1 MEHTPLSLYELNAL
15 VRQSVRLCMP
25 DAYWVQAELS
35 DVRTNYSG
43 HCYLEFVQKDPHS
56 NALLAKA
63 RGIIWSNV
71 FGRLKPYFE
80 RETGQA
86 FAAGLKVLVKVT
98 VDFHELYGYSLTVSD
113 IDPTYTLGDM
123 ARRRKEILQRLDAEG
138 VLTMNK
144 ELELPELAQ
153 RIAVI
158 SSPTAAGYG
167 DFCGQLRQNAFGFVF
182 YTKLFPAVMQGD
194 QVEASVIRAL
204 NRIYAEADRWDVV
217 VIIRGGGAVSDLSG
231 FDTYGLAAN
240 CAQFPLPII
249 TGIGHERDDTV
260 IDLVSHTRVKTPTAA
275 AEFLINHLRAT
286 ADRLEQYASF
296 FRQEVPGLLSRHKER
311 LERWV
316 TRIPARVQMRLQNEG
331 FRQERLLKRIH
342 LAWQTRL
349 MRETYRLQVEPRL
362 GVALQARLQ
371 REAQRLQLFG
381 QQVKSASPDLLLQR
395 GYSITL
401 KNGKAVTDPSLLSPG
416 DEVVT
421 RVAKGEFRSK
431 VIK

>member
-1 MEHTPLSLYELNAL
+1 MEHTLLSLYELNAL

-43 HCYLEFVQKDPHS
+43 HCYLEFVQKDPKS

-63 RGIIWSNV
+63 RGIVWSNV
-71 FGRLKPYFE
+71 FRELKPYFE

-86 FAAGLKVLVKVT
+86 FVAGLKVLVKVT

-123 ARRRKEILQRLDAEG
+123 AKRRREILQRLEEEG
-138 VLTMNK
+138 VLTLNK
-144 ELELPELAQ
+144 ELDLPELAQ

-167 DFCGQLRQNAFGFVF
+167 DFCDQLERNAFGFVF
-182 YTKLFPAVMQGD
+182 YTKLFPAVMQGE
-194 QVEASVIRAL
+194 QVEASIIRAL
-204 NRIYAEADRWDVV
+204 NRINAEAGRWDVV
-217 VIIRGGGAVSDLSG
+217 VIIRGGGATSDLSG
-231 FDTYGLAAN
+231 FDTYELATN
-240 CAQFPLPII
+240 CAQFPIPII

-260 IDLVSHTRVKTPTAA
+260 IDMVAHTRVKTPTAA
-275 AEFLINHLRAT
+275 AEFLINHLRET

-296 FRQEVPGLLSRHKER
+296 FYQEVPGWLGEQKER
-311 LERWV
+311 LERFV
-316 TRIPARVQMRLQNEG
+316 ARIPARVQMRLQNEG
-331 FRQERLLKRIH
+331 FRQERLVKRIH
-342 LAWQTRL
+342 LAWQTRV
-349 MRETYRLQVEPRL
+349 MRETYRLQLDGRL
-362 GVALQARLQ
+362 NVALQSRLQ
-371 REAQRLQLFG
+371 RESGRLQLLE
-381 QQVKSASPDLLLQR
+381 QQVKAASPELLLQK

-401 KNGKAVTDPSLLSPG
+401 KNGKAVTDASALHPG

-421 RVAKGEFRSK
+421 RVAKGEFKSK
-431 VIK
+431 VL

>member
-43 HCYLEFVQKDPHS
+43 HCYLEFVQKDPKS

-63 RGIIWSNV
+63 RGIVWSNV
-71 FGRLKPYFE
+71 FRELKPYFE

-86 FAAGLKVLVKVT
+86 FVAGLKVLVKVT

-123 ARRRKEILQRLDAEG
+123 AKRRREILQRLEEEG
-138 VLTMNK
+138 VLTLNK
-144 ELELPELAQ
+144 ELDLPELAQ

-167 DFCGQLRQNAFGFVF
+167 DFCDQLERNAFGFVF
-182 YTKLFPAVMQGD
+182 YTKLFPAVMQGE
-194 QVEASVIRAL
+194 QVETSIIRAL
-204 NRIYAEADRWDVV
+204 NRINAEAGRWDVV
-217 VIIRGGGAVSDLSG
+217 VIIRGGGATSDLSG
-231 FDTYGLAAN
+231 FDTYELATN
-240 CAQFPLPII
+240 CAQFPIPII

-260 IDLVSHTRVKTPTAA
+260 IDMVAHTRVKTPTAA
-275 AEFLINHLRAT
+275 AEFLINHLRET

-296 FRQEVPGLLSRHKER
+296 FYQEVPGWLGEQKER
-311 LERWV
+311 LERFV
-316 TRIPARVQMRLQNEG
+316 ARIPARVQMRLQNEG
-331 FRQERLLKRIH
+331 FRQERLVKRIH
-342 LAWQTRL
+342 LAWQTRV
-349 MRETYRLQVEPRL
+349 MRETYRLQLDGRL
-362 GVALQARLQ
+362 NVALQSRLQ
-371 REAQRLQLFG
+371 REGGRLQLLE
-381 QQVKSASPDLLLQR
+381 QQVKAASPELLLQK

-401 KNGKAVTDPSLLSPG
+401 KNGKAVTDASALHPG

-421 RVAKGEFRSK
+421 RVAKGEFKSK
-431 VIK
+431 VL

>member
-43 HCYLEFVQKDPHS
+43 HCYLEFVQKDPRG

-153 RIAVI
+153 RVAVI

-167 DFCGQLRQNAFGFVF
+167 DFCAQLRQNAFGFVF

>member
-15 VRQSVRLCMP
+15 VRQSVRLSMP

-43 HCYLEFVQKDPHS
+43 HCYLEFVQKDPKS

-63 RGIIWSNV
+63 RGIVWSNV
-71 FGRLKPYFE
+71 FRELKPYFE

-86 FAAGLKVLVKVT
+86 FVAGLKVLVRVT

-123 ARRRKEILQRLDAEG
+123 AKRRREILQRLEEEG
-138 VLTMNK
+138 VLTLNK
-144 ELELPELAQ
+144 ELELPELTQ

-167 DFCGQLRQNAFGFVF
+167 DFCDQLERNAFGFVF
-182 YTKLFPAVMQGD
+182 YTKLFPAVMQGE
-194 QVEASVIRAL
+194 QVEASIIRAL
-204 NRIYAEADRWDVV
+204 NRINAGHGRWDVV
-217 VIIRGGGAVSDLSG
+217 VIIRGGGATSDLSG
-231 FDTYGLAAN
+231 FDTYELATN
-240 CAQFPLPII
+240 CAQFPIPII

-260 IDLVSHTRVKTPTAA
+260 IDKVAHTRVKTPTAA
-275 AEFLINHLRAT
+275 AEFLINHLRET
-286 ADRLEQYASF
+286 ADRLETYASF
-296 FRQEVPGLLSRHKER
+296 FYQEVPEWLGQQKER

-316 TRIPARVQMRLQNEG
+316 ARIPARVQMRIQNEG
-331 FRQERLLKRIH
+331 FRQERLVKRVH
-342 LAWQTRL
+342 LAWQARM
-349 MRETYRLQVEPRL
+349 MRETYRLQLDGRL
-362 GVALQARLQ
+362 NVALQSRLR
-371 REAQRLQLFG
+371 REGGRLQLLE
-381 QQVKSASPDLLLQR
+381 QQVRAASPELLLQK

-401 KNGKAVTDPSLLSPG
+401 KNGKAVTDASALHPG

-421 RVAKGEFRSK
+421 RVAKGEFKSK
-431 VIK
+431 VL

>member
-15 VRQSVRLCMP
+15 VRQSVRLSMP

-43 HCYLEFVQKDPHS
+43 HCYLEFVQKDPKS

-63 RGIIWSNV
+63 RGIVWSNV
-71 FGRLKPYFE
+71 FRELKPYFE

-86 FAAGLKVLVKVT
+86 FVAGLKVLVRVT

-123 ARRRKEILQRLDAEG
+123 AKRRREILQRLEEEG
-138 VLTMNK
+138 VLTLNK
-144 ELELPELAQ
+144 ELELPELTQ

-167 DFCGQLRQNAFGFVF
+167 DFCDQLERNAFGFVF
-182 YTKLFPAVMQGD
+182 YTKLFPAVMQGE
-194 QVEASVIRAL
+194 QVEASIIRAL
-204 NRIYAEADRWDVV
+204 NRINAGHGRWDVV
-217 VIIRGGGAVSDLSG
+217 VIIRGGGATSDLSG
-231 FDTYGLAAN
+231 FDTYELATN
-240 CAQFPLPII
+240 CAQFPIPII

-260 IDLVSHTRVKTPTAA
+260 IDKVAHTRVKTPTAA
-275 AEFLINHLRAT
+275 AEFLINHLRKT
-286 ADRLEQYASF
+286 ADRLETYASF
-296 FRQEVPGLLSRHKER
+296 FYQEVPEWLGQQKER

-316 TRIPARVQMRLQNEG
+316 ARIPARVQMRIQNEG
-331 FRQERLLKRIH
+331 FRQERLVKRVH
-342 LAWQTRL
+342 LAWQARM
-349 MRETYRLQVEPRL
+349 MRETYRLQLDGRL
-362 GVALQARLQ
+362 NVALQSRLQ
-371 REAQRLQLFG
+371 REGGRLQLLE
-381 QQVKSASPDLLLQR
+381 QQVKAASPELLLQK

-401 KNGKAVTDPSLLSPG
+401 KNGKAVTDAFALHPG

-421 RVAKGEFRSK
+421 RVAKGEFKSK
-431 VIK
+431 VL

>member
-1 MEHTPLSLYELNAL
+1 MEHTPFSLYELNAL

-43 HCYLEFVQKDPHS
+43 HCYLEFVQKDPKS

-63 RGIIWSNV
+63 RGIVWSNA
-71 FGRLKPYFE
+71 FRELKPYFE

-86 FAAGLKVLVKVT
+86 FVAGLKVLVKVT

-123 ARRRKEILQRLDAEG
+123 AKRRREILQRLEEEG
-138 VLTMNK
+138 VLTLNK
-144 ELELPELAQ
+144 ELDLPELAQ

-167 DFCGQLRQNAFGFVF
+167 DFCDQLERNAFGFVF
-182 YTKLFPAVMQGD
+182 YTKLFPAVMQGE
-194 QVEASVIRAL
+194 QVEASIIRAL
-204 NRIYAEADRWDVV
+204 NRINAEAGRWDVV
-217 VIIRGGGAVSDLSG
+217 VIIRGGGATSDLSG
-231 FDTYGLAAN
+231 FDTYELATN
-240 CAQFPLPII
+240 CAQFPIPII

-260 IDLVSHTRVKTPTAA
+260 IDMVAHTRVKTPTAA
-275 AEFLINHLRAT
+275 AEFLINHLRET

-296 FRQEVPGLLSRHKER
+296 FYQEVPGWLGEQKER
-311 LERWV
+311 LERFV
-316 TRIPARVQMRLQNEG
+316 ARIPARVQMRLQNEG
-331 FRQERLLKRIH
+331 FRQERLVKRIH
-342 LAWQTRL
+342 LAWQTRV
-349 MRETYRLQVEPRL
+349 MRETYRLQLDGRL
-362 GVALQARLQ
+362 NVALQSRLQ
-371 REAQRLQLFG
+371 REGGRLQLLE
-381 QQVKSASPDLLLQR
+381 QQVKAASPELLLQK

-401 KNGKAVTDPSLLSPG
+401 KNGKAVTDASALHPG

-421 RVAKGEFRSK
+421 RVAKGEFKSK
-431 VIK
+431 VL

>member
-43 HCYLEFVQKDPHS
+43 HCYLEFVQKDPKS

-63 RGIIWSNV
+63 RGIVWSNV
-71 FGRLKPYFE
+71 FRELKPYFE

-86 FAAGLKVLVKVT
+86 FVAGLKVLVKVT

-123 ARRRKEILQRLDAEG
+123 AKRRREILQRLEEEG
-138 VLTMNK
+138 VLILNK
-144 ELELPELAQ
+144 ELDLPELAQ

-167 DFCGQLRQNAFGFVF
+167 DFCDQLERNAFGFVF
-182 YTKLFPAVMQGD
+182 YTKLFPAVMQGE
-194 QVEASVIRAL
+194 QVEASIIRAL
-204 NRIYAEADRWDVV
+204 NRINAEAGRWDVV
-217 VIIRGGGAVSDLSG
+217 VIIRGGGATSDLSG
-231 FDTYGLAAN
+231 FDTYELATN
-240 CAQFPLPII
+240 CAQFPIPII

-260 IDLVSHTRVKTPTAA
+260 IDMVAHTRVKTPTAA
-275 AEFLINHLRAT
+275 AEFLINHLRET

-296 FRQEVPGLLSRHKER
+296 FYQEVPGWLGEQKER
-311 LERWV
+311 LERFV
-316 TRIPARVQMRLQNEG
+316 ARIPARVQMRLQNEG
-331 FRQERLLKRIH
+331 FRQERLVKRIH
-342 LAWQTRL
+342 LAWQTRV
-349 MRETYRLQVEPRL
+349 MRETYRLQLDGRL
-362 GVALQARLQ
+362 NVALQSRLQ
-371 REAQRLQLFG
+371 REGGRLQLLE
-381 QQVKSASPDLLLQR
+381 QQVKAASPELLLQK

-401 KNGKAVTDPSLLSPG
+401 KNGKAVTDASALHPG

-421 RVAKGEFRSK
+421 RVAKGEFKSK
-431 VIK
+431 VL